1 MRSRSHFKRRE
12 MSTRNGKLDSN
23 LLLLLAFGG
32 ATLLAGCAQGMDQ
45 IPPSGAVQPIAMT
58 VTVCDSGEQGCS
70 PATSFSL
77 GTFRDLGVG
86 VDWKNVPGG
95 THTQQIALVQPNGVV
110 YQTVSHSFGVA
121 DGKNRGPPIND
132 VIPAAGTVIPQ
143 RSQIVE
149 WNDALWLHC
158 QAIGM
163 QKIQFLELTETF

>member
-1 MRSRSHFKRRE
+1 MRSRFHFKRRE

-23 LLLLLAFGG
+23 LLLLL
-32 ATLLAGCAQGMDQ
+32 TLGSAAMLAGCAQGVDQ
-45 IPPSGAVQPIAMT
+45 VPPPSGATQPVAMT

-70 PATSFSL
+70 AATSFSL

-121 DGKNRGPPIND
+121 DGQIGAPPVNH
-132 VIPAAGTVIPQ
+132 VIPGAGARITQPSQTRERAIDVSPDGQSAGTQ
-143 RSQIVE
+143 
-149 WNDALWLHC
+149 
-158 QAIGM
+158 
-163 QKIQFLELTETF
+163 

>member
-23 LLLLLAFGG
+23 LLLLL
-32 ATLLAGCAQGMDQ
+32 TLGSAAILAGCAQGMDQ
-45 IPPSGAVQPIAMT
+45 VPPPSGAVQPVAMT

-70 PATSFSL
+70 AATSFSL

-110 YQTVSHSFGVA
+110 YQTASHSFGVA
-121 DGKNRGPPIND
+121 DRKLRGHPIYSLNP
-132 VIPAAGTVIPQ
+132 VAAASFTQ
-143 RSQIVE
+143 RSV
-149 WNDALWLHC
+149 
-158 QAIGM
+158 
-163 QKIQFLELTETF
+163 T